1 MYLVRAILAALLLS
15 VLPASA
21 VVLDWSAVSWTPG
34 SLSQSFDVDADG
46 LNDVTVAFSGDTSAF
61 TGGSP
66 AISTSYQA
74 SSTLG
79 ADLDFSS
86 TSGAITITVTFIGC
100 LAADL
105 SFSLYDIDAD
115 RKGNSSNFAYQD
127 SFTGFTGQGEKGSVT
142 ASVTTGSLVTYASG
156 SGLGLDVSP
165 AGSGAGNVNA
175 TFDQPLYSYQ
185 FTYGS
190 SSNIAGNNPD
200 PQDFAIT
207 SIKFRKVPEVGTS
220 TMAALLCFAAALFMR
235 LRKHLRTT

>member
-1 MYLVRAILAALLLS
+1 MYLVRVILAALLLS

-21 VVLDWSAVSWTPG
+21 VVLDWSSVSWTPG

-46 LNDVTVAFSGDTSAF
+46 LNDVTVSFSGDTSAF
-61 TGGSP
+61 AAGSP
-66 AISTSYQA
+66 AIA

-79 ADLDFSS
+79 ADLDFSG
-86 TSGAITITVTFIGC
+86 TSGAITVTVTFIGC

-127 SFTGFTGQGEKGSVT
+127 YIGSFTGQGEKGSVIP
-142 ASVTTGSLVTYASG
+142 SVTTGSLVSYTNG
-156 SGLGLDVSP
+156 SGVGLDVSAP
-165 AGSGAGNVNA
+165 GSSAGNVDA
-175 TFDQPLYSYQ
+175 IFDQPLYSYQ

-200 PQDFAIT
+200 AQDFAIT

-220 TMAALLCFAAALFMR
+220 TMAALLCFAAALVIR
-235 LRKHLRTT
+235 LRKRFSKQALGTA